1 MKLKSIFYPAV
12 GLLMTASLLSCS
24 KEFIELD
31 PLGQPLVDNYYSNED
46 EAFSGLVAAYDIM
59 GKQSKTFENM
69 ITMMNAGSDDFFAGG
84 GGPSD
89 GTGIQSFSN
98 YTIDPA
104 TIPGSFWNDYF
115 QGVFRTNILL
125 QKLPEVPMDDA
136 LRARFTAETK
146 ALRAYYYFE
155 LVRLFR
161 NVPLFTEPILT
172 SEIYTVEQATPEAV
186 YAQIETDL
194 TEALPDLPVRITN
207 LDTEAG
213 RLTQG
218 SAQALLGKVYLYEG
232 KNQQAAQQFAEVNGT
247 PGGTSKYGYKLIDNF
262 ADLFSLTNEFNSES
276 IIELAATSLANVTYD
291 NWGGGQNEG
300 NTVNQMVG
308 PRGYSIP
315 EDSSAPDYAGGWSF
329 NPVTQELYNV
339 LKGDPRFDATIADV
353 KALAASGEA
362 NWNGDGYKQTGYFLK
377 KFMPLKSDQS
387 KGGGSVELNYK
398 QNVYIIRLADTYLM
412 EAEALG
418 ASGARAQALL
428 DAVRARVGLAPV
440 PVSMDNI
447 MLERR
452 RELAGEGHRW
462 FDLVRTGRA
471 ATALA
476 DRGFTAGKN
485 EIFPIP
491 LNELENTLIVQNPN
505 Y

>member
-1 MKLKSIFYPAV
+1 MKLKSILYPAV
-12 GLLMTASLLSCS
+12 LLIMTASAISCS

-31 PLGQPLVDNYYSNED
+31 PLGQPLVDSYYSNED

-59 GKQSKTFENM
+59 GKQSKSFENM
-69 ITMMNAGSDDFFAGG
+69 ITMMNAGSDDHFAGG

-115 QGVFRTNILL
+115 QGIFRTNILL
-125 QKLPEVPMDDA
+125 QKLPDVPMDDA
-136 LRARFTAETK
+136 LRTRFTAEAK

-172 SEIYTVEQATPEAV
+172 SEIYTVEQVAPEAI

-194 TEALPDLPVRITN
+194 SEALPDLPLRITDLEN
-207 LDTEAG
+207 EAG
-213 RLTQG
+213 RFTQG

-232 KNQQAAQQFAEVNGT
+232 KNQLAAQQFAEVNGM
-247 PGGTSKYGYKLIDNF
+247 PGETSKYGYKLVDNF

-276 IIELAATSLANVTYD
+276 IIELAATSLANVSYD
-291 NWGGGQNEG
+291 TWGGGQNEG

-308 PRGYSIP
+308 PRGYSVTAG
-315 EDSSAPDYAGGWSF
+315 SSAPDYAGGWSF
-329 NPVTQELYNV
+329 NTVTQGLYDV
-339 LKGDPRFDATIADV
+339 LKGDPRFDATIADL
-353 KALAASGEA
+353 KALQAAGEA
-362 NWNGDGYKQTGYFLK
+362 NYTPGNRDTGYFLK

-387 KGGGSVELNYK
+387 TGGGNVELNYK

-428 DAVRARVGLAPV
+428 DAVRARVGLSPV
-440 PVSMDNI
+440 PVSIDNI

-471 ATALA
+471 ASVLA
-476 DRGFTAGKN
+476 DRGFTSGKN